1 MSYNESPTHEKDT
14 LMEIAFIILVAMY
27 AAVRISARLS
37 NGTADLD
44 RLVDPTPMVCEREP
58 ETNLVKH

>member
-1 MSYNESPTHEKDT
+1 
-14 LMEIAFIILVAMY
+14 MEIAFIILVAMY